1 MNNRNQAINKQMR
14 DLDEFGVDNVV
25 RLAPIRD
32 GILPPN
38 WLSTFEVGQS
48 FISQGF
54 NNVYLEEYTVMGKKQ
69 EITLL
74 RENILR
80 GYENQST
87 QSWVNNGEFSHHNK
101 LKERL

>member
-1 MNNRNQAINKQMR
+1 MSKRNEMISKQMK
-14 DLDEFGVDNVV
+14 DLNEFGVDNVV
-25 RLAPIRD
+25 RLAPIRH
-32 GILPPN
+32 GELPPN
-38 WLSTFEVGQS
+38 WLSTMEVGDS
-48 FISQGF
+48 FVAQGF
-54 NNVYLEEYTVMGKKQ
+54 NNVYLDEYTVFGKRQ

-74 RENILR
+74 RQNIIV